1 MSLTPRQ
8 ARRRR
13 KNWESH
19 SHSHYRC
26 PACRQPFADCP
37 HSASDV
43 SRWLEDEFT
52 RACARAALK
61 RADRTLPTPAD
72 PSANRRTDRSM
83 PSRATQEAPVS
94 VVSDAQL
101 RELLVSVRS
110 ASDDMAQ
117 ARLRLAM
124 EAVFDRACDDLRDVV
139 AGRVVNV
146 GGDLDIA
153 KAVGDAVEEYHVR
166 IKRT

>member
-1 MSLTPRQ
+1 
-8 ARRRR
+8 
-13 KNWESH
+13 
-19 SHSHYRC
+19 
-26 PACRQPFADCP
+26 
-37 HSASDV
+37 
-43 SRWLEDEFT
+43 
-52 RACARAALK
+52 
-61 RADRTLPTPAD
+61 
-72 PSANRRTDRSM
+72 
-83 PSRATQEAPVS
+83 VS